1 MANETQK
8 SGQSGIVFK
17 FKQTAIT
24 IQELLDKIQEL
35 PNLEGLTDLFNEKVD
50 KEYKEVSGYTSYE
63 GDSPIEWLPYH
74 LRETSSGIWWLLQKY
89 SEDESYGRMMSKP
102 VFLTPGSSIKILP
115 KTEDEDLSTLIW
127 NLNYLGTISELAD
140 DTNLTEVGGK
150 IYQVEGSEFTV
161 VDGGWYSL
169 AKPDSIEEDIYK
181 DHSVEILKVVD
192 SKELLSTVI
201 NKLLGYQDS
210 IQLPIT
216 GEQVSETTDSDF
228 VTIKVYSKNY
238 PKGFLSINIP
248 KATTDTSG
256 FMSKEDKVRL
266 QNAFPVSISRGSNHV
281 EFRNLK
287 GSNLALMT
295 IGKATD
301 TTAGILTAEMYQ
313 TLTRLLHN
321 FYYLGEFSTSG
332 EGEQAALSFAHN
344 PEYILMYYIVKR
356 GTNSAVGVIEQY
368 VVDAN
373 NWDTDQYLHW
383 NGNIYY
389 RRVQAATASAW
400 VQLATPTQAQWNEV
414 STKATNAD
422 EGVTNINSLIP
433 SQASAQNQLADK
445 NFVNSS
451 IGTNTANY
459 ISNNGQP
466 FASVAELEAYSGTLT
481 NNDYAFVVGT
491 DAEGNTTYTR
501 YKYNANTQQWA
512 AEYVLNNSSFTAAQ
526 WATIQ
531 SGMTEEDVR
540 KVRDLPFASD
550 IPVSGQIGAG
560 GFELFNK
567 FNTLLFAIPFA
578 NNTGGGL
585 ITLENL
591 NRFLNLGTKQEL
603 DERFAGKQDKLPL
616 RAGEG
621 NNSIESNNDT
631 LNFAT
636 GEMALAI
643 GQGNTAS
650 GILAMLFGKDNT
662 GSGYA
667 NMLLG
672 MGNFANKD
680 YAFCL
685 GFRNDAQGWGSGC
698 VGLGLKTTNE
708 GEGAFGRWNTS
719 TTGQIFSVGCGTSDN
734 DRKNAIVVDIDG
746 KISFPQENT
755 SVTDLVTRAKK
766 IPTDISRTAT
776 DATFVHVENGTQTTL
791 FHLRQ
796 ATTSLAG
803 LMTAADKTKLDNLSQ
818 EIESLKQRIAA
829 LEGNA

>member
-50 KEYKEVSGYTSYE
+50 KEYKEVSGYTPYE
-63 GDSPIEWLPYH
+63 GDSPIEWLPYY
-74 LRETSSGIWWLLQKY
+74 LRHSGAGIWWLLQKY
-89 SEDESYGRMMSKP
+89 SEDDSYGSMMSKP

-115 KTEDEDLSTLIW
+115 KIEDEDLSILIW

-140 DTNLTEVGGK
+140 EIVLTEVGGK
-150 IYQVEGSEFTV
+150 IIQVEGSEFTV

-169 AKPDSIEEDIYK
+169 AKPNSIEEDIYK
-181 DHSVEILKVVD
+181 DHSVEILKEVD
-192 SKELLSTVI
+192 SKEILSTVI

-216 GEQVSETTDSDF
+216 GNQVSETTDS

-248 KATTDTSG
+248 KATKTTSG
-256 FMSKEDKVRL
+256 FMSKEDKGLL
-266 QNAFPVSISRGSNHV
+266 QY
-281 EFRNLK
+281 
-287 GSNLALMT
+287 ALPSMVIHTPTQVQFLNQGLST
-295 IGKATD
+295 IGLLTIGEVTD
-301 TTAGILTAEMYQ
+301 TKAGVLSAQQYQ
-313 TLTRLLHN
+313 NLTRLLRN
-321 FYYLGEFSTSG
+321 FKYLGEFSTSG
-332 EGEQAALSFAHN
+332 EGEQAALSFAHI

-389 RRVQAATASAW
+389 RRVQSATASAW
-400 VQLATPTQAQWNEV
+400 VPLATPTQAQWNEV
-414 STKATNAD
+414 NTKATDAKD
-422 EGVTNINSLIP
+422 GVTNINSLIP
-433 SQASAQNQLADK
+433 AQATQTNQLADK

-466 FASVAELEAYSGTLT
+466 FASVAELEAYSGTIT

-491 DAEGNTTYTR
+491 DASGNTTYTR

-512 AEYVLNNSSFTAAQ
+512 AEYVLNNSSFTAEQ

-531 SGMTEEDVR
+531 SGITIEDVR
-540 KVRDLPFASD
+540 KVRDLPFAAD

-560 GFELFNK
+560 GFEFFNK
-567 FNTLLFAIPFA
+567 FNTLLFVIPFA

-585 ITLENL
+585 ISLEYL
-591 NRFLNLGTKQEL
+591 NRFLNLGTKTEL
-603 DERFAGKQDKLPL
+603 DEKFAAKQDKLPL
-616 RAGEG
+616 STSSGRTDNLKMVLG
-621 NNSIESNNDT
+621 NSQVTSSGGVSLGFGHNVSGIN
-631 LNFAT
+631 AT
-636 GEMALAI
+636 AI
-643 GQGNTAS
+643 GSRNTNRAEAS
-650 GILAMLFGKDNT
+650 FTAGYNNQNNPEAKCGGTIGEYLLILNRGEVA
-662 GSGYA
+662 
-667 NMLLG
+667 LG
-672 MGNFANKD
+672 RYNSSQSNQ
-680 YAFCL
+680 L
-685 GFRNDAQGWGSGC
+685 
-698 VGLGLKTTNE
+698 
-708 GEGAFGRWNTS
+708 
-719 TTGQIFSVGCGTSDN
+719 FSVGCGTSND
-734 DRKNAIVVDIDG
+734 DRKNAIEVDMDG
-746 KISFPQENT
+746 KVSFPQENT
-755 SVTDLVTRAKK
+755 SITDLVTRAKK
-766 IPTDISRTAT
+766 IPSDVSRTAT

-796 ATTSLAG
+796 ATTLLAG